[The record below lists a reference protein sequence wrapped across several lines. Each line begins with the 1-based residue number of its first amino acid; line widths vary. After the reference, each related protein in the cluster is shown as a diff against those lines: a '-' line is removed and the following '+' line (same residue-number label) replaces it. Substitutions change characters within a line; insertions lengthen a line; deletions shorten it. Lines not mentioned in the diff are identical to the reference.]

1 MNTVTIQDIRIS
13 DSSPL
18 VFIAG
23 PCVIEC
29 REHILAMADQ
39 LTTITEEISAP
50 LIFKASFDK
59 ANRSS
64 IESYRGPGVD
74 HGAEILAE
82 VSQQFSLPIL
92 TDVHEPWQVEVIAEV
107 ADVIQIPAFLSR
119 QTDLI
124 TSVAESGVVVNLK
137 KGQFM
142 APWDIEQAIRKI
154 ESAGNDQIL
163 ITERGASFG
172 YNNLV
177 SDMRAIPIMQEY
189 GYPIVFDATHS
200 AQLPGGEGTHTGG
213 MRQHIPP
220 VARAA
225 VAAGANAVFM
235 EVHDDV
241 DNAKSD
247 STTQWPL
254 EKAKDLMI
262 QLQKI
267 HAAVQEM
274 SLL

>member
-1 MNTVTIQDIRIS
+1 MKTVTVRDIRIS
-13 DSSPL
+13 DTSPL
-18 VFIAG
+18 AFIAG
-23 PCVIEC
+23 PCVIES
-29 REHILAMADQ
+29 RDHVLAMAEK
-39 LTTITEEISAP
+39 LATIAEATNAP
-50 LIFKASFDK
+50 LIFKASYDK

-64 IESYRGPGVD
+64 IESFRGPGLEK
-74 HGAEILAE
+74 GADILAE
-82 VSQQFSLPIL
+82 VRSEFSLPIL
-92 TDVHEPWQVEVIAEV
+92 TDVHESWQVKVIAEV
-107 ADVIQIPAFLSR
+107 ADVLQIPAFLSR

-124 TSVAESGVVVNLK
+124 TSVAESGVVVNIK

-142 APWDIEQAIRKI
+142 APWDIEQAILKI
-154 ESAGNDQIL
+154 EAAGNRQIL

-177 SDMRAIPIMQEY
+177 SDMRAIPIMREY
-189 GYPIVFDATHS
+189 GYPVVFDATHS

-235 EVHDDV
+235 EVHDNV

-267 HAAVQEM
+267 RSAVQEM
-274 SLL
+274 SSL